1 MPEHLRA
8 LVFILLL
15 AGAVFLLAKSP
26 ITALANSAQDFTRRR
41 NLWFA
46 LVLAAFLAHN
56 FWLFAIIAS
65 AAIVIAV
72 RAEPNRFALY
82 MGVMLALPR
91 LAASIPGLGIVND
104 LFIVEPLRLLSLF
117 VLLPTYLRLRK
128 EPDVVPFGRLLCD
141 KLLLAYLALDL
152 LLSLPHR
159 TFTAVVRESVFYA
172 FTDTVLIYYVA
183 SRSLKTLKD
192 YRDVMGAFIVG
203 AMVFS
208 AIVAVEFLRGW
219 LLYASVDEAL
229 GVPGGSTF
237 YLRRSGR
244 LRAEGSAGQA
254 IITGYVCAIAIG
266 LYFYVRTLIPNAT
279 MRLLGMLVLV
289 AGIIGALSRAP
300 WLGVG
305 MILVLFVLLGP
316 SPVAGIGK
324 LALALL
330 AMSPLLVG
338 TDPGRVIL
346 DHLPWIGSV
355 DARNVD
361 GREHLMAVA
370 IKVIFQNPWFGR
382 FDFYVTPA
390 IQDLRGGDGIIDL
403 VNTYVIIALQGGLV
417 SVALFAGTVVVAM
430 LGVGASLFKISDK
443 TDERH
448 VLGRALLATLF
459 AVLFI
464 IATVSPIFFVYPL
477 LWSLTGMAVGYTR
490 LIASGDTS
498 RATRITEVTQ
508 RNAPPQGAS
517 RAGAPTGRPRH

>member
-8 LVFILLL
+8 LVVILLL
-15 AGAVFLLAKSP
+15 AGVVFVLAKSP
-26 ITALANSAQDFTRRR
+26 ITALANSPQDFARRR

-46 LVLAAFLAHN
+46 LTLSAFLAHN
-56 FWLFAIIAS
+56 FWIFAIVAS
-65 AAIVIAV
+65 VALIVAT

-104 LFIVEPLRLLSLF
+104 LFVVEPLRLLSLF
-117 VLLPTYLRLRK
+117 VLLPTYLSLRK
-128 EPDVVPFGRLLCD
+128 QPDVVPFGRLLCD
-141 KLLLAYLALDL
+141 KLLLGYLLLDL
-152 LLSLPHR
+152 LLSLPYR

-172 FTDTVLIYYVA
+172 FTDTFLIYYVA

-192 YRDVMGAFIVG
+192 YRDALGAFVVG

-219 LLYASVDEAL
+219 LLYSAVDEAL

-266 LYFYVRTLIPNAT
+266 LYFYVRTLVPNAT

-305 MILVLFVLLGP
+305 LIMVLFMLLGP
-316 SPVAGIGK
+316 APLANIGK
-324 LALALL
+324 LALAVLALIPVLL
-330 AMSPLLVG
+330 S
-338 TDPGRVIL
+338 TEPGRVIL
-346 DHLPWIGSV
+346 DHLPWIGTV

-361 GREHLMAVA
+361 GREHLMSVA
-370 IKVIFQNPWFGR
+370 MNVILQNPLFGR
-382 FDFYVTPA
+382 FDFYVVPA

-443 TDERH
+443 TEERH
-448 VLGRALLATLF
+448 VLGRALLCTLF

-477 LWSLTGMAVGYTR
+477 LWALTGMAVGYAR
-490 LIASGDTS
+490 LVATGNEA
-498 RATRITEVTQ
+498 RAMRTAEVAQ
-508 RNAPPQGAS
+508 RARPQAAD
-517 RAGAPTGRPRH
+517 RPGAPHARPRY

>member
-1 MPEHLRA
+1 VPEHLRA

-15 AGAVFLLAKSP
+15 AGVVFALAKSP
-26 ITALANSAQDFTRRR
+26 ITALANSPQDFARRR

-46 LVLAAFLAHN
+46 LTLSAFLAHN
-56 FWLFAIIAS
+56 FWLFAIVAS
-65 AAIVIAV
+65 VALIVAT

-104 LFIVEPLRLLSLF
+104 LFVVEPLRLLSLF
-117 VLLPTYLRLRK
+117 VLLPTYLSLRK
-128 EPDVVPFGRLLCD
+128 QPDVVPFGRLLCD
-141 KLLLAYLALDL
+141 KLLLGYLLLDL
-152 LLSLPHR
+152 VLSLPHG
-159 TFTAVVRESVFYA
+159 TFTAVLRHSVFYA
-172 FTDTVLIYYVA
+172 FTDTFLIYYVA

-192 YRDVMGAFIVG
+192 YRDALGAFIVG

-219 LLYASVDEAL
+219 LLYSSVDDAL
-229 GVPGGSTF
+229 GVPASSNF

-279 MRLLGMLVLV
+279 IRLLGMLVLV
-289 AGIIGALSRAP
+289 AGIVGALSRGP

-305 MILVLFVLLGP
+305 LIMVLFILLGP
-316 SPVAGIGK
+316 APLATISK
-324 LALALL
+324 LALAVLALSPVLL
-330 AMSPLLVG
+330 S
-338 TDPGRVIL
+338 TESGRVIL
-346 DHLPWIGSV
+346 DHLPWIGTV
-355 DARNVD
+355 DSRNVD
-361 GREHLMAVA
+361 VREHLMAVA
-370 IKVIFQNPWFGR
+370 MNVILQNPFFGK
-382 FDFYVTPA
+382 FDFYVVPA
-390 IQDLRGGDGIIDL
+390 IQDLRGNDGIIDL

-443 TDERH
+443 TEERH
-448 VLGRALLATLF
+448 VLGRALFCTLF
-459 AVLFI
+459 GVLFI

-477 LWSLTGMAVGYTR
+477 LWALTGMAVGYAR
-490 LIASGDTS
+490 LVTTGN
-498 RATRITEVTQ
+498 ATRTTEVVQ
-508 RNAPPQGAS
+508 RTRPQAADRS
-517 RAGAPTGRPRH
+517 GAPRARPRY